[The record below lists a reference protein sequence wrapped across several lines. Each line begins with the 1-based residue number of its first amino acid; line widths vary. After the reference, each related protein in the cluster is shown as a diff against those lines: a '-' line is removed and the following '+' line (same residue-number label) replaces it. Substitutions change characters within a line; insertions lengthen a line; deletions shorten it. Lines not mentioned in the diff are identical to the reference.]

1 MKRFFFKKS
10 QRLTTNAQFKT
21 VLAHKCCLSNDLFR
35 IYVRGN
41 DVEHPRLG
49 LSISRKC
56 GNAVRRN
63 RLKRLAREAFRLSA
77 GDIPV
82 NYDYLLIYTPNLSK
96 KPNEPQAAPETIGF
110 DEIQRLFVDLAVRAV
125 EKSQKR
131 AKNGTEKARG
141 E

>member
-1 MKRFFFKKS
+1 M
-10 QRLTTNAQFKT
+10 
-21 VLAHKCCLSNDLFR
+21 
-35 IYVRGN
+35 
-41 DVEHPRLG
+41 
-49 LSISRKC
+49 
-56 GNAVRRN
+56 
-63 RLKRLAREAFRLSA
+63 KRLAREAFRLSA

-96 KPNEPQAAPETIGF
+96 KPNEPQTAPEPIGF

>member
-1 MKRFFFKKS
+1 
-10 QRLTTNAQFKT
+10 
-21 VLAHKCCLSNDLFR
+21 
-35 IYVRGN
+35 
-41 DVEHPRLG
+41 
-49 LSISRKC
+49 
-56 GNAVRRN
+56 
-63 RLKRLAREAFRLSA
+63 LKRLAREAFRVSV

-96 KPNEPQAAPETIGF
+96 KPNEPRTARENVGF
-110 DEIQRLFVDLAVRAV
+110 DEIRRLFVDLAVRAV